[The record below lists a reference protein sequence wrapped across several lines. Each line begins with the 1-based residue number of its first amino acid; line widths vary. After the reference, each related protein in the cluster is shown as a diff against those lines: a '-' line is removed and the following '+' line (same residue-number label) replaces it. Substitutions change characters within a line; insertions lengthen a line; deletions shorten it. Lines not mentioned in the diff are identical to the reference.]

1 MIGFKNE
8 RIRSVVSVLLSFI
21 LCLCIFFINIFLICT
36 LTFFNQNF
44 ITSAINKSQ
53 FYEGA
58 IKIIREDFISLA
70 IPAGI
75 PENII
80 DDILDESVVY
90 SSILQNS
97 EALFNNRFKEY
108 DNNEIRSLISM
119 KFREYAVEKGVAGV
133 EFEKKLPEL
142 TGYFIEV
149 YDKHVNIPFI
159 KYYKSFRT
167 IFYSMSMWIVP
178 VTVIIIIMIILFL
191 YNLYIHKKKIL
202 RYLYY
207 SFGGAALMTLIPTIY
222 SYNIELPQR
231 IYISPKYVYDLISEV
246 LYQGITFYF
255 YSGLFLLIISLNVL
269 ASSII
274 AEYKM
279 KHSFKR

>member
-1 MIGFKNE
+1 
-8 RIRSVVSVLLSFI
+8 L
-21 LCLCIFFINIFLICT
+21 
-36 LTFFNQNF
+36 FNQNF
-44 ITSAINKSQ
+44 IITVINKSQ
-53 FYEGA
+53 FYEST
-58 IKIIREDFISLA
+58 IDTIREDFISLA

-75 PENII
+75 PDTII
-80 DDILDESVVY
+80 DDILDENVIY
-90 SSILQNS
+90 NNLLQNS
-97 EALFNNRFKEY
+97 EALFDKRFKEY
-108 DNNEIRSLISM
+108 DDDEMRSLISM
-119 KFREYAVEKGVAGV
+119 KFREYAAEKGITGNK
-133 EFEKKLPEL
+133 FEKELPEL
-142 TGYFIEV
+142 VEYFIKV

-167 IFYSMSMWIVP
+167 VFYSMSMWIVP

-255 YSGLFLLIISLNVL
+255 YSGLFLLIISLIVL

-279 KHSFKR
+279 KHSYKR